1 MNGKIGFLLVSIK
14 QQCFSSNL
22 NDVSV
27 FSAKTKGYV
36 TFVISCARPSCSIF
50 VLFSSFLFCSFH
62 SLILL
67 FFPSIVLS
75 FPTSFLSF
83 FLFFSHSTF
92 LRFHYIV
99 FLFMERWVQF
109 IRIIYIHPQANIIYY
124 PRIMF
129 K

>member
-83 FLFFSHSTF
+83 FF
-92 LRFHYIV
+92 V
-99 FLFMERWVQF
+99 FLSFYLSSF
-109 IRIIYIHPQANIIYY
+109 PLHCLPIYGKMAPIHTYNLYTSTGKYY
-124 PRIMF
+124 ILP
-129 K
+129 